1 MKTTILTFTTLLF
14 LSTTHAQWWEK
25 GEKIKGNG
33 KVTTVTRTTSDFE
46 GISCAGSFDYVL
58 VAGTEGKLTIEGE
71 ENLLKHVVT
80 EVKNNILV
88 VKTEKNINLKPSAG
102 KNIKVTI
109 SFTDINDIAL
119 AGSGDLTN
127 NDPIRTSDLNISLAG
142 SGDMVLTVETNSVKG
157 NLAGSGDLTLKGK
170 TNNLDANLAGSGDIH
185 AFDLQAN
192 NTDVAIAGSGDAEVV
207 SKENLNARIAGSGDI
222 TYKGNPKIEKSKV
235 IGSGSIKSH

>member
-1 MKTTILTFTTLLF
+1 MKTTILTFATLLF
-14 LSTTHAQWWEK
+14 LSTTYAQWWEK

-33 KVTTVTRTTSDFE
+33 KVTTLTRTTSDYE

-58 VAGTEGKLTIEGE
+58 VSGTEGKITIEGE
-71 ENLLKHVVT
+71 ENLLGYVVA
-80 EVKNNILV
+80 EVKNNKLV
-88 VKTEKNINLKPSAG
+88 VKTEKNIDLKPSMG
-102 KNIKVTI
+102 KTIKVTI
-109 SFTDINDIAL
+109 PFRDINDIAL

-127 NDPIRTSDLNISLAG
+127 TDPIRVSDLNVSLAG
-142 SGDMVLTVETNSVKG
+142 SGDIILNVETNSVKG
-157 NLAGSGDLTLKGK
+157 SLAGSGNLTLKGN

-207 SKENLNARIAGSGDI
+207 SKENLIAIIAGSGDI